1 MGIVFIVSNVLAG
14 GLNFYLGNGGW
25 QTLATMKLQNPTLW
39 TILFLPYYGLTEFA
53 PAITFAVVMQK
64 YGEVVTGNQ

>member
-1 MGIVFIVSNVLAG
+1 LGIVFIVSNVLGG

-25 QTLATMKLQNPTLW
+25 QTLKTMKEQNPTLW

-64 YGEVVTGNQ
+64 YGEVMTRNQ